1 MENFK
6 SAITTVAE
14 IVALYVP
21 LVGSVNLIAREIN
34 HIYENA
40 ECNKEICLIM
50 TNRVKTAEY
59 AIETMMRNI
68 EDNEENIRK
77 KEYYLAFQSFINV
90 LQKVKDYTENV
101 AKLKGYKK
109 FLNANDVRTRYEKL
123 TDEYN
128 KCMNDLQFTLAIVH
142 ENQRNSDAKKVTK
155 ALTDVQ
161 AALTNLEGMK
171 QQIDMIAQEISII
184 KSQKTSDVHAHMINP
199 NELSEPL
206 QISKTDFRGS
216 DQLPI
221 SRKFYKGG
229 VEVACKP
236 IRDPNKKLEAELAIL
251 KKLVTD
257 ILRWMSPELIKKYKQ
272 NKYEERVYTF
282 NCEIFSFGML
292 MWELCYETLPY
303 KDFDAN
309 TISEHVLI
317 GKREK
322 LFLEK
327 LKNLSDKE
335 IQKEFTE
342 IIDKTWHHTPH
353 QRIALTNLH
362 SILEALA
369 VKYPTSPTQTP
380 LQDKPKNFVRP
391 MGEENSSVC
400 FEMPVTPLEKG
411 IQFHQAKD
419 YKNAWKCF
427 EENANLGNVEAK
439 YWQGYYYYYGH
450 NNITKDIK
458 LAKKLFKEA
467 ADNNHIIAQ
476 VRYAVALLSDLRKD
490 DDEATKE
497 DNRNQI
503 LHYFKLAA
511 EKENADAMYYLGDI
525 YVHGKLKVQQN
536 NENRDLGIKYLK
548 LAADNNH
555 ENAKK
560 LLKQLRIKN

>member
-1 MENFK
+1 MNTPENFK

-21 LVGSVNLIAREIN
+21 LVGS
-34 HIYENA
+34 
-40 ECNKEICLIM
+40 
-50 TNRVKTAEY
+50 TAEY

-184 KSQKTSDVHAHMINP
+184 KSQKSSDVHAHMINP

-251 KKLVTD
+251 KKLGESPH
-257 ILRWMSPELIKKYKQ
+257 ILRFYGLSNYDNHKIM
-272 NKYEERVYTF
+272 
-282 NCEIFSFGML
+282 IFD
-292 MWELCYETLPY
+292 W
-303 KDFDAN
+303 
-309 TISEHVLI
+309 
-317 GKREK
+317 
-322 LFLEK
+322 
-327 LKNLSDKE
+327 
-335 IQKEFTE
+335 
-342 IIDKTWHHTPH
+342 
-353 QRIALTNLH
+353 
-362 SILEALA
+362 
-369 VKYPTSPTQTP
+369 
-380 LQDKPKNFVRP
+380 
-391 MGEENSSVC
+391 
-400 FEMPVTPLEKG
+400 
-411 IQFHQAKD
+411 
-419 YKNAWKCF
+419 
-427 EENANLGNVEAK
+427 AK
-439 YWQGYYYYYGH
+439 YGNLKELYNEYKIPWTRKIQ
-450 NNITKDIK
+450 IVRDICRGIV
-458 LAKKLFKEA
+458 F
-467 ADNNHIIAQ
+467 
-476 VRYAVALLSDLRKD
+476 LRRV
-490 DDEATKE
+490 
-497 DNRNQI
+497 NV
-503 LHYFKLAA
+503 LHH
-511 EKENADAMYYLGDI
+511 DI
-525 YVHGKLKVQQN
+525 
-536 NENRDLGIKYLK
+536 R
-548 LAADNNH
+548 
-555 ENAKK
+555 
-560 LLKQLRIKN
+560 